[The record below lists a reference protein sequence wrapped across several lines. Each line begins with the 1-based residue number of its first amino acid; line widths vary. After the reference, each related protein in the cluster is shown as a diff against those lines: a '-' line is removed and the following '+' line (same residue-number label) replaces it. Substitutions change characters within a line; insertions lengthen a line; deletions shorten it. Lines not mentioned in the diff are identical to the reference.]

1 MRSVPSS
8 TLHAQVPT
16 ASGLTALAYCSRC
29 ASFVGLGLVLYANRS
44 FPPGIGTAKALSVMA
59 TIT

>member
-1 MRSVPSS
+1 MTEEKLSA
-8 TLHAQVPT
+8 LLKN
-16 ASGLTALAYCSRC
+16 ASH
-29 ASFVGLGLVLYANRS
+29 LVIYANRS